1 MGCRMGCRG
10 MGRNMSKFSY
20 GLMSVSAA
28 LAVGLPIVLS
38 GAAVAQD
45 PAVDTLVKQLE
56 RMERDIRALSR
67 QVYRGEGPPPSAA
80 SAPAGGDASTA
91 YAARVQ
97 AKITQFEAE
106 LRDLTGQV
114 EGFGNTLRRI
124 NERLDKLIG
133 DVDFRLSSLE
143 AARTAAPAGAAPGQ
157 AALQPQPAAPAA
169 PLELGRI
176 PQSVPVSAGAAQGGP
191 ITGSGGPQTLGTI
204 TGSDLAR
211 LPQAPGSPAPAS
223 APAGTPA
230 PQTPTAQ
237 PAAAAP
243 AAVPAPQPA
252 AAPAGILPPGTPR
265 ARYRFAFSLL
275 RQADYDKAAAAFEE
289 FLGAHPN
296 DKLAANAR
304 YWLGE
309 THYVRGD
316 YRTAANEFFTGFQ
329 KNPKGSKAP
338 DSLLKLGMS
347 LIGLKQNKDACAT
360 FDKLGAD
367 FPELPGNIQKVL
379 TRERARAECG

>member
-1 MGCRMGCRG
+1 
-10 MGRNMSKFSY
+10 
-20 GLMSVSAA
+20 MSVSAA
-28 LAVGLPIVLS
+28 LLVGLPIVLS

-45 PAVDTLVKQLE
+45 PAADALLKRFE
-56 RMERDIRALSR
+56 RMERDIRTLSR

-80 SAPAGGDASTA
+80 PGSVGRTPSAGADASTA

-143 AARTAAPAGAAPGQ
+143 AARTAAPAGVAPGQ
-157 AALQPQPAAPAA
+157 AALQPQPAAA
-169 PLELGRI
+169 PPDLARV
-176 PQSVPVSAGAAQGGP
+176 PQSAPVSAGAAQGGP
-191 ITGSGGPQTLGTI
+191 ITGSGAPQSLGTI

-211 LPQAPGSPAPAS
+211 IPRAPGSPAPAS
-223 APAGTPA
+223 APAGKPA
-230 PQTPTAQ
+230 PQAPAAQ

-243 AAVPAPQPA
+243 AAAPAPRRA

-265 ARYRFAFSLL
+265 ARYRFAYSLL
-275 RQADYDKAAAAFEE
+275 RQADYDKAATAFEE
-289 FLGAHPN
+289 FLGAHPTDN
-296 DKLAANAR
+296 LAANAR

-309 THYVRGD
+309 THYVRRD
-316 YRTAANEFFTGFQ
+316 YRTAASEFLTGFQ
-329 KNPKGSKAP
+329 KNPKGPKAP

-347 LIGLKQNKDACAT
+347 LIGLNQNKDACAA
-360 FDKLGAD
+360 FDKLSAD
-367 FPELPGNIQKVL
+367 FPELPGNIQKKL
-379 TRERARAECG
+379 TRARARAECG

>member
-1 MGCRMGCRG
+1 
-10 MGRNMSKFSY
+10 MSKFSY

-28 LAVGLPIVLS
+28 LVVGLPIVLG

-45 PAVDTLVKQLE
+45 PAVDALNKQLE
-56 RMERDIRALSR
+56 RMARDIRALSR
-67 QVYRGEGPPPSAA
+67 QVYGGESPPASAA
-80 SAPAGGDASTA
+80 AAPGGPLPSTGASTA
-91 YAARVQ
+91 HAARVQ
-97 AKITQFEAE
+97 ARITQFEAE
-106 LRDLTGQV
+106 LRGLTGQV

-143 AARTAAPAGAAPGQ
+143 AARPAAPAGAAPGQ
-157 AALQPQPAAPAA
+157 AAPQPAPGT
-169 PLELGRI
+169 PPQLGRV
-176 PQSVPVSAGAAQGGP
+176 PRSTPVSAGAAQGGP

-204 TGSDLAR
+204 TGADLAR
-211 LPQAPGSPAPAS
+211 VPRIPASPAS
-223 APAGTPA
+223 APAGTPVPGA
-230 PQTPTAQ
+230 PPQQ

-243 AAVPAPQPA
+243 VAAPQQA
-252 AAPAGILPPGTPR
+252 AAPAAILPPGTPR
-265 ARYRFAFSLL
+265 DRYRFAFSLL
-275 RQADYDKAAAAFEE
+275 RRADYDKAAMAFEE

-296 DKLAANAR
+296 DSLAANAR

-316 YRTAANEFFTGFQ
+316 YRTAANEFLTGFQ
-329 KNPKGSKAP
+329 KNPKGSKAA

-347 LIGLKQNKDACAT
+347 LIGLEQNKDACAT
-360 FDKLGAD
+360 FDKLSTD

>member
-1 MGCRMGCRG
+1 
-10 MGRNMSKFSY
+10 MSKFTY

-28 LAVGLPIVLS
+28 LVVGLPIVLS

-45 PAVDTLVKQLE
+45 PAVDALVKQLE
-56 RMERDIRALSR
+56 RMQRDINALSR

-80 SAPAGGDASTA
+80 PGPAGRTPPPAGAGASTA

-143 AARTAAPAGAAPGQ
+143 AARTAAPAGVAPGQ
-157 AALQPQPAAPAA
+157 AALQPQPAAPDA
-169 PLELGRI
+169 PPELGRV
-176 PQSVPVSAGAAQGGP
+176 PQSAPVSAGAAQGGP
-191 ITGSGGPQTLGTI
+191 ITGSGAPQSLGTI
-204 TGSDLAR
+204 TGADLAR
-211 LPQAPGSPAPAS
+211 IPRAPGSPAPAS
-223 APAGTPA
+223 ASAPAGTPA
-230 PQTPTAQ
+230 SQAPPAQ
-237 PAAAAP
+237 PAAVA
-243 AAVPAPQPA
+243 PAPQQA

-265 ARYRFAFSLL
+265 ARYRFASSLL
-275 RQADYDKAAAAFEE
+275 RQGDYEKAAMAFEE
-289 FLGAHPN
+289 FLGAHSS
-296 DKLAANAR
+296 DKLASNAR

-316 YRTAANEFFTGFQ
+316 YRTAANEFLTGYR
-329 KNPKGSKAP
+329 KNPTGSKAP

-347 LIGLKQNKDACAT
+347 LIGLNHNKDACAT
-360 FDKLGAD
+360 FDKLSAE
-367 FPELPGNIQKVL
+367 FPELPGYIQKGL

>member
-1 MGCRMGCRG
+1 
-10 MGRNMSKFSY
+10 MSKFSY

-38 GAAVAQD
+38 SAAVAQD
-45 PAVDTLVKQLE
+45 PAVDALNKQLE
-56 RMERDIRALSR
+56 RMARDIRALSR
-67 QVYRGEGPPPSAA
+67 HVYGGEAPPPSAA
-80 SAPAGGDASTA
+80 AAPGSRTPSAGAGASTA
-91 YAARVQ
+91 HAARVQ
-97 AKITQFEAE
+97 ARITQFEAE
-106 LRDLTGQV
+106 LRGLTGQV

-124 NERLDKLIG
+124 NERLDKLIS

-143 AARTAAPAGAAPGQ
+143 AARPAAPAGAAPGQ
-157 AALQPQPAAPAA
+157 AAPAAP
-169 PLELGRI
+169 PQLGRV
-176 PQSVPVSAGAAQGGP
+176 PQSAPVSAGAAQGGP

-204 TGSDLAR
+204 TGADLAR
-211 LPQAPGSPAPAS
+211 VPRIPGSPAS
-223 APAGTPA
+223 APAGTPVPGA
-230 PQTPTAQ
+230 PPEQ

-243 AAVPAPQPA
+243 APAPQQA
-252 AAPAGILPPGTPR
+252 AAPAAILPPGTPR

-275 RQADYDKAAAAFEE
+275 RRADYDKAAMAFEE
-289 FLGAHPN
+289 FLGAHP
-296 DKLAANAR
+296 DDGLAANAR

-316 YRTAANEFFTGFQ
+316 YRTAANEFLTGFQ
-329 KNPKGSKAP
+329 KNPKGSKAA

-347 LIGLKQNKDACAT
+347 LIGLEQNKDACAT
-360 FDKLGAD
+360 FDKLSAD

>member
-1 MGCRMGCRG
+1 
-10 MGRNMSKFSY
+10 MSKFSY

-45 PAVDTLVKQLE
+45 PAVDALNKQLE
-56 RMERDIRALSR
+56 RMARDIRALSR
-67 QVYRGEGPPPSAA
+67 QVYGGESPPPSAA
-80 SAPAGGDASTA
+80 AAAPGSPLPRGGASTA
-91 YAARVQ
+91 HAARVQ
-97 AKITQFEAE
+97 ARITQFEAE
-106 LRDLTGQV
+106 LRGLTGQV

-143 AARTAAPAGAAPGQ
+143 AARPAAPGQ
-157 AALQPQPAAPAA
+157 AAPQSAPAA
-169 PLELGRI
+169 PPQLGRV
-176 PQSVPVSAGAAQGGP
+176 PRSTPVSAGAAQGGP

-204 TGSDLAR
+204 TGADLAR
-211 LPQAPGSPAPAS
+211 VPRAPGSPAS

-230 PQTPTAQ
+230 PRGQPEQ

-243 AAVPAPQPA
+243 AAAPAPAPPQA
-252 AAPAGILPPGTPR
+252 AAPAALRPPRTPR

-275 RQADYDKAAAAFEE
+275 RRADYDKAAMAFEE
-289 FLGAHPN
+289 FLGAHPD
-296 DKLAANAR
+296 DKLASNAR
-304 YWLGE
+304 YWLGK
-309 THYVRGD
+309 THYVRKD
-316 YRTAANEFFTGFQ
+316 YRTAANEFLTGFQ
-329 KNPKGSKAP
+329 KNPKGPKAA
-338 DSLLKLGMS
+338 DSLLHLGLS
-347 LIGLKQNKDACAT
+347 LIGLEQNKDACAT
-360 FDKLGAD
+360 FDKLSAD

>member
-1 MGCRMGCRG
+1 MGGIV
-10 MGRNMSKFSY
+10 SKFSY
-20 GLMSVSAA
+20 GLMSVSAV
-28 LAVGLPIVLS
+28 LVVGLPIVLS
-38 GAAVAQD
+38 SAAVAQD
-45 PAVDTLVKQLE
+45 PAVDALVKQLE
-56 RMERDIRALSR
+56 RMERDVRALSR
-67 QVYRGEGPPPSAA
+67 QVYRGESPPSSAA
-80 SAPAGGDASTA
+80 AGPAGAADASTA
-91 YAARVQ
+91 HAARVQ

-143 AARTAAPAGAAPGQ
+143 AARPAAPAGAAPGQ
-157 AALQPQPAAPAA
+157 AAPQPAPAAPAA
-169 PLELGRI
+169 PPQLGRV
-176 PQSVPVSAGAAQGGP
+176 PQSAPVSAGAAQGGP
-191 ITGSGGPQTLGTI
+191 ITGSGGPKTLGTI
-204 TGSDLAR
+204 TGEDLAR
-211 LPQAPGSPAPAS
+211 IPGTPGSPAS

-230 PQTPTAQ
+230 SQAPAGQ

-243 AAVPAPQPA
+243 APAPALQQA
-252 AAPAGILPPGTPR
+252 AAPVRILPPGTPR
-265 ARYRFAFSLL
+265 PRYRFAYSLL
-275 RQADYDKAAAAFEE
+275 RQADYDKAATAFEE
-289 FLGAHPN
+289 FLGAHPSDN
-296 DKLAANAR
+296 LAVNAR

-316 YRTAANEFFTGFQ
+316 YRTAANEFLTGFQ

-347 LIGLKQNKDACAT
+347 LIRLEQNKEACAT
-360 FDKLGAD
+360 FDKLSAD

>member
-1 MGCRMGCRG
+1 
-10 MGRNMSKFSY
+10 MSKFTY

-45 PAVDTLVKQLE
+45 PAADALLKRLE
-56 RMERDIRALSR
+56 RMQRDINALSR

-80 SAPAGGDASTA
+80 SGPAGRTPSPPAGAGASTA

-143 AARTAAPAGAAPGQ
+143 AARTAAPAGAAP
-157 AALQPQPAAPAA
+157 AAPAA
-169 PLELGRI
+169 PRR
-176 PQSVPVSAGAAQGGP
+176 SAGFPGVTLSARAPPKADRSPGAAGRKP
-191 ITGSGGPQTLGTI
+191 
-204 TGSDLAR
+204 
-211 LPQAPGSPAPAS
+211 S
-223 APAGTPA
+223 APSPGRTSRAFRGPRVLRPRHRHRRA
-230 PQTPTAQ
+230 HRHPRRRRHNP
-237 PAAAAP
+237 PP
-243 AAVPAPQPA
+243 RRRRPRPP
-252 AAPAGILPPGTPR
+252 PNRRRRRREFFPPGTPR
-265 ARYRFAFSLL
+265 VRYRFAYSLL
-275 RQADYDKAAAAFEE
+275 RQADYDKAATAFEE

-296 DKLAANAR
+296 DKLASNAR

-309 THYVRGD
+309 THYVRRD
-316 YRTAANEFFTGFQ
+316 YRTAANEFLTGFQ
-329 KNPKGSKAP
+329 KNPKGRRRPIRS
-338 DSLLKLGMS
+338 SS
-347 LIGLKQNKDACAT
+347 SAC
-360 FDKLGAD
+360 
-367 FPELPGNIQKVL
+367 
-379 TRERARAECG
+379 R

>member
-1 MGCRMGCRG
+1 
-10 MGRNMSKFSY
+10 
-20 GLMSVSAA
+20 LTSVSAA
-28 LAVGLPIVLS
+28 LVVGLPIVLS
-38 GAAVAQD
+38 SAAVAQD
-45 PAVDTLVKQLE
+45 PAVDALVKQLE
-56 RMERDIRALSR
+56 RMERDVRALSR
-67 QVYRGEGPPPSAA
+67 QVYRGESPPSSAA
-80 SAPAGGDASTA
+80 SGPAGGADASTA
-91 YAARVQ
+91 HAARVQ

-157 AALQPQPAAPAA
+157 AALQPAPAAPAA
-169 PLELGRI
+169 PPPLGRV
-176 PQSVPVSAGAAQGGP
+176 PQSAPVSAGAAQGGP
-191 ITGSGGPQTLGTI
+191 ITGSGGPKTLGTI
-204 TGSDLAR
+204 TGADLAR
-211 LPQAPGSPAPAS
+211 VPGAPGSPATAS

-230 PQTPTAQ
+230 PQTPPAQ

-243 AAVPAPQPA
+243 APAPAPQQA
-252 AAPAGILPPGTPR
+252 AAPVRILPPGTPR
-265 ARYRFAFSLL
+265 ARYRFAYSLL
-275 RQADYDKAAAAFEE
+275 RQADYDKAATAFEE
-289 FLGAHPN
+289 FLGAHPSDN
-296 DKLAANAR
+296 LAVNAR

-316 YRTAANEFFTGFQ
+316 YRTAANEFLTGFQ

-347 LIGLKQNKDACAT
+347 LIRLEQNKEACAT
-360 FDKLGAD
+360 FDKLSAD

>member
-1 MGCRMGCRG
+1 
-10 MGRNMSKFSY
+10 MSKFSY
-20 GLMSVSAA
+20 RLMSVSAA

-38 GAAVAQD
+38 SAAVAQD
-45 PAVDTLVKQLE
+45 PAVDALNKQIE
-56 RMERDIRALSR
+56 RMARDIRALSR
-67 QVYRGEGPPPSAA
+67 QVYGGESPPPSAA
-80 SAPAGGDASTA
+80 AAPGSRTPSAGAGASTA
-91 YAARVQ
+91 HAAARVQ
-97 AKITQFEAE
+97 ARITQFEAE
-106 LRDLTGQV
+106 LRGLTGQV

-143 AARTAAPAGAAPGQ
+143 AARTPAPAGAAPGQ
-157 AALQPQPAAPAA
+157 AAPQPAPAAPAA
-169 PLELGRI
+169 PPQLGRV

-204 TGSDLAR
+204 TGADLAR
-211 LPQAPGSPAPAS
+211 VPRTPGSPAS
-223 APAGTPA
+223 APAGTPVPGA
-230 PQTPTAQ
+230 PPDQ

-243 AAVPAPQPA
+243 APAPQQAAVPAA
-252 AAPAGILPPGTPR
+252 ILPSGTPR

-275 RQADYDKAAAAFEE
+275 RRADYDKAAMAFEE

-296 DKLAANAR
+296 DGLAANAR

-316 YRTAANEFFTGFQ
+316 YRTAANEFLTGFQ
-329 KNPKGSKAP
+329 KNPKGSKAA

-347 LIGLKQNKDACAT
+347 LIGLEQNKDACAT
-360 FDKLGAD
+360 FDKLSAD

>member
-1 MGCRMGCRG
+1 
-10 MGRNMSKFSY
+10 MSKFSY

-28 LAVGLPIVLS
+28 LVVGLPIVLS
-38 GAAVAQD
+38 SAAVAQD
-45 PAVDTLVKQLE
+45 PAVDALLKRLE
-56 RMERDIRALSR
+56 RMERDIGTLNR
-67 QVYRGEGPPPSAA
+67 QVYRGESPPPSAA
-80 SAPAGGDASTA
+80 PAPVSRTPLPPAGADASTA
-91 YAARVQ
+91 HAARVQ

-114 EGFGNTLRRI
+114 EGFGNTLRQI
-124 NERLDKLIG
+124 NERLEKLIS

-143 AARTAAPAGAAPGQ
+143 AARPAAPAGVAPGQ
-157 AALQPQPAAPAA
+157 AAAP
-169 PLELGRI
+169 PPLGRV
-176 PQSVPVSAGAAQGGP
+176 PQSATVSAGAAQGGP
-191 ITGSGGPQTLGTI
+191 ITGSGAPQTLGTI
-204 TGSDLAR
+204 TGADLAR
-211 LPQAPGSPAPAS
+211 VPQAPGSPAS
-223 APAGTPA
+223 APAGTPVPRA
-230 PQTPTAQ
+230 PPAQ
-237 PAAAAP
+237 PAAVA
-243 AAVPAPQPA
+243 PA
-252 AAPAGILPPGTPR
+252 AAPAPQQAAAPVAILPPGTPR

-275 RQADYDKAAAAFEE
+275 RQADYNKAATAFEE

-316 YRTAANEFFTGFQ
+316 YRTAANEFLTGFQ
-329 KNPKGSKAP
+329 KNPKGSKAA

-360 FDKLGAD
+360 FDKLSAD
-367 FPELPGNIQKVL
+367 FPEMPGNIQRVL

>member
-1 MGCRMGCRG
+1 
-10 MGRNMSKFSY
+10 MSKFSF

-28 LAVGLPIVLS
+28 LVVGLPIVLS
-38 GAAVAQD
+38 GPAVAQD
-45 PAVDTLVKQLE
+45 PAMDALVKQLE
-56 RMERDIRALSR
+56 RMQRDINTLNR
-67 QVYRGEGPPPSAA
+67 QVYRGESPPSSAA
-80 SAPAGGDASTA
+80 PGPAGRAPLPPAGADASTA
-91 YAARVQ
+91 HAARVQ
-97 AKITQFEAE
+97 AKISQFEAE

-124 NERLDKLIG
+124 NERLDKLIS

-143 AARTAAPAGAAPGQ
+143 AARAAAPAGAAPGQ
-157 AALQPQPAAPAA
+157 AAPQTAAPAA
-169 PLELGRI
+169 P
-176 PQSVPVSAGAAQGGP
+176 PQLSPVPRSAPVSAGAAQGGP
-191 ITGSGGPQTLGTI
+191 ITGSGAPQTLGTI
-204 TGSDLAR
+204 TGEDLAR
-211 LPQAPGSPAPAS
+211 IPRTPGSPAPAS
-223 APAGTPA
+223 APAGTPV
-230 PQTPTAQ
+230 PQTPPAQ
-237 PAAAAP
+237 PAAAA
-243 AAVPAPQPA
+243 PA

-275 RQADYDKAAAAFEE
+275 RQANYGKAATAFEE

-296 DKLAANAR
+296 DGLAANAR

-316 YRTAANEFFTGFQ
+316 YRTAASEFLTGFR

-347 LIGLKQNKDACAT
+347 LIGLNQNKDACAT
-360 FDKLGAD
+360 FDKLSAD

>member
-1 MGCRMGCRG
+1 
-10 MGRNMSKFSY
+10 MSKFSY

-28 LAVGLPIVLS
+28 LAVGLPLVLS
-38 GAAVAQD
+38 SPAIAQD
-45 PAVDTLVKQLE
+45 PAMDALVKQLE
-56 RMERDIRALSR
+56 RMQRDINALSR
-67 QVYRGEGPPPSAA
+67 QVYRGESPPSSAA
-80 SAPAGGDASTA
+80 SRPAGGADASTA
-91 YAARVQ
+91 HAARVQ

-143 AARTAAPAGAAPGQ
+143 AARTAAPTG
-157 AALQPQPAAPAA
+157 AAPAA
-169 PLELGRI
+169 PPPLGRV
-176 PQSVPVSAGAAQGGP
+176 PQSAPVSAGAAQGGP

-204 TGSDLAR
+204 TGADLAR
-211 LPQAPGSPAPAS
+211 IPGAPGSPAPAS

-230 PQTPTAQ
+230 SQAPAAQ

-243 AAVPAPQPA
+243 AAAPAPQQA

-265 ARYRFAFSLL
+265 ARYRFAYSLL
-275 RQADYDKAAAAFEE
+275 RQADYDKAATAFEE

-309 THYVRGD
+309 THYVRRD
-316 YRTAANEFFTGFQ
+316 YRTAANEFLTGFQ
-329 KNPKGSKAP
+329 KNPKGPKAP
-338 DSLLKLGMS
+338 GSLLKLGMS
-347 LIGLKQNKDACAT
+347 LIGLNQNKDACAT
-360 FDKLGAD
+360 FDKLSAD